1 MANTNT
7 ASHVVHTFSPVY
19 DQHSKILILGTFPSV
34 KSREGEF
41 YYHHPQNRFW
51 KVLSRLFEEELP
63 QTIPEKKQMLYRHGT
78 AVWDVVKSC
87 DIVGSSD
94 ASIRNM
100 QPNDLSVILEQCG
113 ILQIFTNGN
122 KAQELYMQLCYPK
135 TGRESIRL
143 PSTSPANAAF
153 SLDRLVDIW
162 GAALSSYI

>member
-1 MANTNT
+1 
-7 ASHVVHTFSPVY
+7 
-19 DQHSKILILGTFPSV
+19 
-34 KSREGEF
+34 
-41 YYHHPQNRFW
+41 
-51 KVLSRLFEEELP
+51 
-63 QTIPEKKQMLYRHGT
+63 MLYRHGT

-162 GAALSSYI
+162 GDALSNYI